1 MACAAGRGRSYPD
14 PLPGYRRQGITVSRT
29 AAASD
34 QPRALT
40 EALAAIDH
48 SIGSRGATCY
58 GVFSQDRGMKSGA
71 AVNMAVRL
79 T

>member
-29 AAASD
+29 AVVNR

-48 SIGSRGATCY
+48 SIGSRGATRY
-58 GVFSQDRGMKSGA
+58 GIFSQDRGMKSGA

>member
-1 MACAAGRGRSYPD
+1 MACAAGRRRSYPD
-14 PLPGYRRQGITVSRT
+14 PLPGYRRQGITGSRI
-29 AAASD
+29 AAASG

-48 SIGSRGATCY
+48 SIGSRGATRY
-58 GVFSQDRGMKSGA
+58 GIFSQDRGMKSGA
-71 AVNMAVRL
+71 VVKMAVRL